1 MGAYIYSYAFSVSEA
16 LDEAWR
22 FVSSVE
28 VQQLKADNI
37 KFDFPIYIDYEDPL
51 CWANTSSNAQR
62 TEIVRAA
69 MDGLVNQ
76 GYASGLYTSYSML
89 NTYFNAGELIN
100 DGYDLWIADW
110 GSDYQGNKRQSRPMR
125 RCGSTATAVR
135 CQA

>member
-1 MGAYIYSYAFSVSEA
+1 MYKRQA

-76 GYASGLYTSYSML
+76 GYASGLYTSCLLYTSL
-89 NTYFNAGELIN
+89 HRGTNAPF
-100 DGYDLWIADW
+100 A
-110 GSDYQGNKRQSRPMR
+110 
-125 RCGSTATAVR
+125 
-135 CQA
+135 